1 VSEDAPLQNYFGK
14 ATGER
19 GSSIQFEN
27 VCRQRNVPKNNGCD
41 KICRRDR
48 RKIRAKRRLAYG
60 RNGRVTPFTA
70 RNATMLIILYGSF
83 VGAFIVLTATM
94 RLCGFRCRGR
104 GQLTMIDERKP

>member
-1 VSEDAPLQNYFGK
+1 VSENAPLQNYLGK

-27 VCRQRNVPKNNGCD
+27 VCRRQSGRKNNGCD
-41 KICRRDR
+41 KICTRGR
-48 RKIRAKRRLAYG
+48 RKIRANRLLAYG
-60 RNGRVTPFTA
+60 RNSRVTPFTA

-83 VGAFIVLTATM
+83 VGAFILLTATM

-104 GQLTMIDERKP
+104 GQLTVIDERKP